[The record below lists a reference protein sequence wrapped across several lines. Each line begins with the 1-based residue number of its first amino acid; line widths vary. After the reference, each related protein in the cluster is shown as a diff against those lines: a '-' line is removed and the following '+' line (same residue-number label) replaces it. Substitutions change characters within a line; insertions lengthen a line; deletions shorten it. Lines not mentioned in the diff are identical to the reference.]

1 MRAKFSK
8 SNIILV
14 SSSPSLESFS
24 SAKNKTFLTYEL
36 KNRFQKYDLPKI
48 LVINMKNKE
57 NYGKGLSIISRKLV
71 EEIEINLNNNK
82 QVLLLYNKAGE
93 KIQKIEGILKNLF
106 SNFTI
111 SRYDRD
117 SIKGESY
124 YKLLENFHNNKI
136 NILLGTQMIAKG
148 IDFKNVSLVGILN
161 ADFGISSPDFRS
173 DEKLFQLAYQFI
185 GRAGRHSNS
194 SKAIIQSFNTDS
206 IYIKNIYEYNIDNFY
221 NYILKDRKSLFYPP
235 FSRIIR
241 IIVSSTN
248 QKQAEKKSEI
258 LYDLFDKNNNLQV
271 LGPSEAPINEINNQ
285 FRYHL
290 LIKMKK
296 NYWIKLFDWVEK
308 EIGLSIFEN
317 NSNNLKIKLDVDPIF
332 FL

>member
-1 MRAKFSK
+1 MLFAVT
-8 SNIILV
+8 L
-14 SSSPSLESFS
+14 
-24 SAKNKTFLTYEL
+24 
-36 KNRFQKYDLPKI
+36 
-48 LVINMKNKE
+48 
-57 NYGKGLSIISRKLV
+57 
-71 EEIEINLNNNK
+71 
-82 QVLLLYNKAGE
+82 E
-93 KIQKIEGILKNLF
+93 KI
-106 SNFTI
+106 
-111 SRYDRD
+111 
-117 SIKGESY
+117 
-124 YKLLENFHNNKI
+124 
-136 NILLGTQMIAKG
+136 
-148 IDFKNVSLVGILN
+148 SLVGILN
-161 ADFGISSPDFRS
+161 ADFGLSSPDFRS

-206 IYIKNIYEYNIDNFY
+206 IYIKNIYEYNINNFY

-241 IIVSSTN
+241 IIVSSSN
-248 QKQAEKKSEI
+248 QKKAEKKSEI
-258 LYDLFDKNNNLQV
+258 LYDLFDKNNNLQI
-271 LGPSEAPINEINNQ
+271 LGPSEAPIHEINNQ

-317 NSNNLKIKLDVDPIF
+317 NSNNLKIKLDVDPNF